1 MSFGIL
7 DGLHVNVTIH
17 RPFWTIKY
25 QTTGRFLF
33 PIMRMARRRSPWA
46 SSSPSYGT
54 TTYESGPLGMGMEL
68 ELELEMKIGM
78 DFLSTDSTL
87 DSTLEFR
94 SSSEKTPSWLS
105 DKKWVLAAVLLC
117 GTSFLWSQSTP
128 PTTLPDPI
136 WNWDYY
142 HYTPKGVIHNDT
154 LLIVQWAS
162 TTDEIALTSR
172 PNRAYAKQWE
182 ADYVQIVGP
191 ILQMMSP
198 AHIILRTIQ
207 DRRQQNNSTTSRNYQ
222 SSTTIIGTTYAFLLL
237 LPADAVLTN
246 LDMDIRT
253 WITNHP
259 NVLVAMTTT
268 NNVMMWNLNHDQC
281 SPTIQRWGQWQHLN
295 VAEDLV
301 HPLPVSD
308 TGFIEPKLM
317 KLQQVTN
324 QPQDVIHIRLQ
335 TTADAVCYR
344 YYPKCEVW

>member
-1 MSFGIL
+1 
-7 DGLHVNVTIH
+7 
-17 RPFWTIKY
+17 
-25 QTTGRFLF
+25 
-33 PIMRMARRRSPWA
+33 MRMARRRSPW
-46 SSSPSYGT
+46 SSSSLSYGT
-54 TTYESGPLGMGMEL
+54 TTNESDPLESEM
-68 ELELEMKIGM
+68 EMKMEMKM
-78 DFLSTDSTL
+78 DSLPTDSTL
-87 DSTLEFR
+87 DSTLDSY
-94 SSSEKTPSWLS
+94 SSSEKTPSWSL
-105 DKKWVLAAVLLC
+105 DKKWVLAAVLLF
-117 GTSFLWSQSTP
+117 GASFLWSQSTP

-191 ILQMMSP
+191 ILQMMNP

-207 DRRQQNNSTTSRNYQ
+207 DRRLKNNITTSTSRNHH
-222 SSTTIIGTTYAFLLL
+222 SSTTTIGTTYAFLLL

-246 LDMDIRT
+246 LDIDVRT

-259 NVLVAMTTT
+259 HVLVAMTTT
-268 NNVMMWNLNHDQC
+268 NNVMMWNLHHDQY
-281 SPTIQRWGQWQHLN
+281 SPTLQQWVEWQHLD

-301 HPLPVSD
+301 HQLPVSD

-317 KLQQVTN
+317 KLQQETN
-324 QPQDVIHIRLQ
+324 RPPDVIHIIRLQ